1 MLSVDY
7 YHTVLL
13 LQTREP
19 AESDLGKLSLSSST
33 AFDTSSQASS
43 STMDMPLTDK
53 IDTAKD
59 IFEYSTPRE
68 YNVMLER
75 LQREN
80 EQKLRKLNRSA

>member
-1 MLSVDY
+1 
-7 YHTVLL
+7 
-13 LQTREP
+13 
-19 AESDLGKLSLSSST
+19 
-33 AFDTSSQASS
+33 
-43 STMDMPLTDK
+43 MPLTDK